1 MNQFKSTILKIVTF
15 FTFVLGIHTSSYGQF
30 EQVYPS
36 EYVSSIN
43 QIAFHDSGLAIA
55 LLRCDG
61 IMRSTDHGNSW
72 TYIEIAGMAS
82 QNNIIFIDND
92 PKKILISGTYAA
104 YTSDDG
110 GLTFQPFSYVGIPTD
125 GLRRSIIQLENGDFL
140 FLSRGASAIS
150 KDLISWNRVVGFS
163 ASNYEL
169 EDKTLFCAAGK
180 TLIRSLDNV
189 ATFDTMEIFQSNII
203 GMDYK
208 DGLLILSL
216 LDNTVFISSDAG
228 ITFNEINHPTTFSYI
243 PLIIN
248 KDHFVFFNERNVT
261 ITKDGGTTYNIL
273 PFTEKMI
280 NGIEGYSVRGD
291 GKIYA
296 FGNSLKFLHSSDQG
310 ENWELQNGRLEDFVA
325 IGSYEHNVAVGGDK
339 GGISFSNDDGMT
351 WTDVT
356 GNRERI
362 VDIQPLP
369 NGNIYYV
376 DVISRGHYI
385 DKSGNELNTF
395 QFNPGSFN
403 LYCNDGKLF
412 NVINDTKGIIYA
424 SEDNGATWQVAIEND
439 EKIISFD
446 FISDTKVVIVT
457 YNGHVYYTD
466 NGGGS
471 WEELYNF
478 NANIT
483 QASFKSKNEGIWF
496 SGSKMYGTDDG
507 FVTVQETAK
516 PYNGLRFLRSGDKTY
531 CLGANSSAT
540 FMYEFTGLLANKGVN
555 SGCVPHKVGVG
566 TSSSIIIAGT
576 GGVIERLNT
585 KPSSSIET
593 KKDNYRELSS
603 FPNPTDG
610 HLFFENI
617 SDGTHVNIT
626 NTMGNSFIKTISGNQ
641 VDVSDLPSGLYIVT
655 MAKNGWKYRGKFLR
669 I

>member
-1 MNQFKSTILKIVTF
+1 MNQFKSIILKIATF
-15 FTFVLGIHTSSYGQF
+15 FTFVLGIHTSTYGQF

-36 EYVSSIN
+36 EFVSSIDH
-43 QIAFHDSGLAIA
+43 IAFHDSGLAIA
-55 LLRCDG
+55 LLECDG
-61 IMRSTDHGNSW
+61 ILRSTDHGNSW

-92 PKKILISGTYAA
+92 PKKILISGSYAA
-104 YTSDDG
+104 FTSDDG

-125 GLRRSIIQLENGDFL
+125 GLRKSIIQLENGDFL
-140 FLSRGASAIS
+140 LLSRGASAIS
-150 KDLISWNRVVGFS
+150 NDLISWNKVAGFP

-169 EDKTLFCAAGK
+169 DGNTLFCAAGK

-216 LDNTVFISSDAG
+216 LDNTVLQSSDTG
-228 ITFNEINHPTTFSYI
+228 ITFNEINHPNTFTYI

-248 KDHFVFFNERNVT
+248 EDHFVFFNERNVT
-261 ITKDGGTTYNIL
+261 ITKDGGTTYNIV
-273 PFTEKMI
+273 PFTEEMI
-280 NGIEGYSVRGD
+280 NGIEGYSVRDD

-296 FGNSLKFLHSSDQG
+296 FGNSLKILHSSDQG

-325 IGSYEHNVAVGGDK
+325 IGSYENAVAVGGDN
-339 GGISFSNDDGMT
+339 GGISFSNDDGLT
-351 WTDVT
+351 WNDVA

-412 NVINDTKGIIYA
+412 NVINDTKGLIYA
-424 SEDNGATWQVAIEND
+424 SEDNGATWQIAIESD
-439 EKIISFD
+439 EKIISLD
-446 FISDTKVVIVT
+446 FISDQEWIMATDKGIVFASE
-457 YNGHVYYTD
+457 NA
-466 NGGGS
+466 GS
-471 WEELYNF
+471 SWQELYNI
-478 NANIT
+478 NATIN
-483 QASFKSKNEGIWF
+483 QASFKSKTEGIWF
-496 SGSKMYGTDDG
+496 SGTKMFGTDDG
-507 FVTVQETAK
+507 FVSIQEAAK
-516 PYNGLRFLRSGDKTY
+516 PYNALSFIRSGDKSY

-540 FMYEFTGLLANKGVN
+540 FMYEFTSLLANKGVN

-585 KPSSSIET
+585 KTSSSIDT
-593 KKDNYRELSS
+593 KKDNYRKLSS

-617 SDGTHVNIT
+617 SDGTQVNIT
-626 NTMGNSFIKTISGNQ
+626 NTMGNSVIKTVSGDQ
-641 VDVSDLPSGLYIVT
+641 IDVTDLPSGLYIVT
-655 MAKNGWKYRGKFLR
+655 MVKNGWKYQSIFIR

>member
-1 MNQFKSTILKIVTF
+1 MNKKQILNSLFILVLNLFFNTI
-15 FTFVLGIHTSSYGQF
+15 SSSQF

-36 EYVSSIN
+36 EYVSAID
-43 QIAFHDSGLAIA
+43 QITFHDSGAAIA
-55 LLRCDG
+55 LLRCNG
-61 IMRSTDHGNSW
+61 ILRSADHGNTW
-72 TYIEIAGMAS
+72 TYVEISGMAS
-82 QNNIIFIDND
+82 QNNVIFIDND
-92 PKKILISGTYAA
+92 PKKILISGTYGAFR
-104 YTSDDG
+104 SDDG
-110 GLTFQPFSYVGIPTD
+110 GLTFTPFSYVGIPTD
-125 GLRRSIIQLENGDFL
+125 GLRNSIIQLENGDFL

-150 KDLISWNRVVGFS
+150 KDLISWTKVVGFP
-163 ASNYEL
+163 ASHCKIDGN
-169 EDKTLFCAAGK
+169 TSFCSSGK

-189 ATFDTMEIFQSNII
+189 ATFDTVQIFQTNIL

-208 DGLLILSL
+208 DGILLISL
-216 LDNTVFISSDAG
+216 LDNRLFKSIDAG
-228 ITFNEINHPTTFSYI
+228 ITFTEINHPTTFTYI
-243 PLIIN
+243 PLIV
-248 KDHFVFFNERNVT
+248 KEDHFVFFNERNVT
-261 ITKDGGTTYNIL
+261 ITKDGGTTYNIV
-273 PFTEKMI
+273 PYTEGMV
-280 NGIEGYSVRGD
+280 NGMEGYSVRDD

-296 FGNSLKFLHSSDQG
+296 FGNSLKILYSSDQG
-310 ENWELQNGRLEDFVA
+310 EKWELQNGRVDDFVA
-325 IGSYEHNVAVGGDK
+325 IGSYENAVAVGGDK
-339 GGISFSNDDGMT
+339 GAISFSDDGGLS
-351 WTDVT
+351 WTNVP
-356 GNRERI
+356 GNREKI

-376 DVISRGHYI
+376 DVISRGYHI

-424 SEDNGATWQVAIEND
+424 SEDNGATWQVAIESD

-457 YNGHVYYTD
+457 LNGRVNYTE
-466 NGGGS
+466 NGGSS

-478 NANIT
+478 NANIN

-516 PYNGLRFLRSGDKTY
+516 PYNGLSFLRSGNKTY
-531 CLGANSSAT
+531 CLGANSSST

-585 KPSSSIET
+585 KPSSSIDT
-593 KKDNYRELSS
+593 KKDKYRELSS

-610 HLFFENI
+610 YLFFENI
-617 SDGTHVNIT
+617 SDGTQVNIT
-626 NTMGNSFIKTISGNQ
+626 NTIGNSVFKTVSGDQ
-641 VDVSDLPSGLYIVT
+641 IDVSDLASGLYIVT
-655 MAKNGWKYRGKFLR
+655 MTKNGWKYQGKFIR